1 MESTEDLVESI
12 AKRIFIWMVIGAF
25 VPIFWGVVSFIFF
38 NAPESH
44 WTDLYWN
51 IIYVTCPAW
60 LLPESKWSM
69 LITPLA
75 NAVLYGL
82 IAFLI
87 SIALRGL
94 SKRTARTR

>member
-1 MESTEDLVESI
+1 MEPPGTPVLSI
-12 AKRIFIWMVIGAF
+12 TKRIFIWMVIGAF
-25 VPIFWGVVSFIFF
+25 VPIFWGVVSLITF

-44 WTDLYWN
+44 WTGLYWN
-51 IIYVTCPAW
+51 VVYVTCPAW

-82 IAFLI
+82 VAFLI

-94 SKRTARTR
+94 SQRTARIR

>member
-1 MESTEDLVESI
+1 
-12 AKRIFIWMVIGAF
+12 MVIGAV
-25 VPIFWGVVSFIFF
+25 VPLFWGVVSFVFF
-38 NAPESH
+38 NAPESY
-44 WTDLYWN
+44 WTDLYW
-51 IIYVTCPAW
+51 IVVYITCPAW

-82 IAFLI
+82 IASLI

-94 SKRTARTR
+94 SKKIARTR

>member
-1 MESTEDLVESI
+1 MELTEDAVKPI

-25 VPIFWGVVSFIFF
+25 VPIIWGVASFITF
-38 NAPESH
+38 NAPESR
-44 WTDLYWN
+44 WSDLYWY
-51 IIYVTCPAW
+51 IVYVTCPAW
-60 LLPESKWSM
+60 RLPESKWSM

-82 IAFLI
+82 VAFLI
-87 SIALRGL
+87 SIALRRL

>member
-1 MESTEDLVESI
+1 MESTEGPVEPI
-12 AKRIFIWMVIGAF
+12 AKRILIWMAIGAF

-51 IIYVTCPAW
+51 VVYVTRPAW

-69 LITPLA
+69 LITSLA
-75 NAVLYGL
+75 NAVLYSL

-94 SKRTARTR
+94 SKGTARTR